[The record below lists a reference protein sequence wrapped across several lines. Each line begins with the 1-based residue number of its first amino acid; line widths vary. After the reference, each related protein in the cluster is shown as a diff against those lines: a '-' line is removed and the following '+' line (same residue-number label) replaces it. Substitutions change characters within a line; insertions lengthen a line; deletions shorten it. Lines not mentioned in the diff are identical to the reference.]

1 MKKKLLSMF
10 LSAAMVATMLTGC
23 GSSASAD
30 TATNA
35 PAAEVEAETG
45 KDGGTAEETGAEETT
60 GNKLANGDATL
71 TIFCNLHDSARAY
84 HTDLNDNPVV
94 QWIEKDTG
102 LNLEFVHAPS
112 GDDGSFFQ
120 QMLASGDI
128 PDIMVTNLI
137 HNNYPGGVEGAIED
151 GLLYD
156 VTELVEEHAEN
167 FWNLCEIKVGD
178 DYQKKIRGDSG
189 KIIKFGTNMMPVS
202 TGNNP
207 FLGVVVRKDWL
218 DKYGLEAPVTLDEY
232 TEVLRTFKEN
242 GVEIPLALYKLSE
255 SNWTGSNAFASAF
268 DVSIGDFNVNADGK
282 VYYSRTQDGYK
293 EFLKLLN
300 GWAEEGL
307 IDADMVS
314 RNAGDSSKLFANG
327 SAGMTICHTYSIKE
341 MTTTGPAID
350 PEFEMLP
357 LVYPRV
363 EEDDE
368 LHMTSYVT
376 SVNSQSWLVSAD
388 TPDPELAVKFIDYIA
403 SPEIQR
409 LCAFGTNEEVETW
422 KEDENGV
429 RSFTEFV
436 TDNPDGL
443 DYTTVRAM
451 YTCEPFQMAWDEDL
465 EFAQY
470 NIEECL
476 ASWKNWKTANDGAY
490 VLPKYLTLSVEESQ
504 QITEIKQKISNYSD
518 EMVYNFIFGQADI
531 DKEWDGFVAEIS
543 ALGAEEAAEIYQG
556 ALDRYN
562 ARSAE

>member
-1 MKKKLLSMF
+1 MKKKLMSTL
-10 LSAAMVATMLTGC
+10 LCAAMATSMLAGC
-23 GSSASAD
+23 GSSAPAD
-30 TATNA
+30 TAAGA
-35 PAAEVEAETG
+35 PAVEEEVGSEGSSEATE
-45 KDGGTAEETGAEETT
+45 KT
-60 GNKLANGDATL
+60 GNKLADGDVTL
-71 TIFCNLHDSARAY
+71 TIFCNLQDGARAY
-84 HTDLNDNPVV
+84 HTDLSDNPVV

-120 QMLASGDI
+120 QMLASGEI

-156 VTELVEEHAEN
+156 VTELVEEYAEN
-167 FWNLCEIKVGD
+167 FWDMCELKVGD
-178 DYQKKIRGDSG
+178 DYQKKIRGDGG
-189 KIIKFGTNMMPVS
+189 KIIKFGTSMMPVS

-218 DKYGLEAPVTLDEY
+218 EKYGLEAPVTLEEY

-242 GVEIPLALYKLSE
+242 GVETPLALYKLSE
-255 SNWTGSNAFASAF
+255 SSWTGSNAFASAF
-268 DVSIGDFNVNADGK
+268 DVSLGDFNVDADGK

-300 GWAEEGL
+300 GWAKEGL

-314 RNAGDSSKLFANG
+314 RSADDASKLFANG

-350 PEFEMLP
+350 PEFKMLP

-363 EEDDE
+363 EKDDV

-376 SVNSQSWLVSAD
+376 SVNAQSWLVSAD
-388 TPDPELAVKFIDYIA
+388 TADPELVVKFIDYIA

-422 KEDENGV
+422 QEDDKGV
-429 RSFTEFV
+429 RSFTEFI
-436 TDNPDGL
+436 TNNPEGL
-443 DYTTVRAM
+443 DYTTVRAL

-470 NIEECL
+470 NVEECL
-476 ASWKNWKTANDGAY
+476 ASWENWKNANDGDY

-504 QITEIKQKISNYSD
+504 EITKIKQKIANYSD
-518 EMVYNFIFGQADI
+518 EMVYNFIFGEADI
-531 DKEWDGFVAEIS
+531 DKEWDGFVTELNN
-543 ALGAEEAAEIYQG
+543 LGAEEAATIYQ
-556 ALDRYN
+556 AAVDRYN
-562 ARSAE
+562 ARGQEEAE